1 MDKSDETFEKYIFRE
16 RKEREKP
23 KNLQINEK
31 SAILLSSSNPTMLPF
46 PLGPSWAGSADGH
59 GLAEKDAG
67 GGEDTESSP
76 LLNDE
81 GFFDSS
87 SDVHVPFS

>member
-1 MDKSDETFEKYIFRE
+1 
-16 RKEREKP
+16 
-23 KNLQINEK
+23 
-31 SAILLSSSNPTMLPF
+31 MLPF